1 MNHTAEELLQVPAS
15 DVVLPGVAQSGWLSK
30 QSDWLK
36 SWNARWLVLWPVGQP
51 TASQLSRSD
60 SLGFHA
66 AAEGGMNAQG
76 FWLLLYDSPTSTKP
90 RRVVLLQPGTFDLAV
105 NEEGDHGHE
114 MAKSQKNLEP
124 EPPDIQSG
132 KRVVL
137 ELTAR
142 ESVSSSLLPSRAQE
156 RGGTTLRLSCESNK
170 TLRIWARAIS
180 DILAPVR
187 RGRLD
192 SAGYHH
198 RAPITRYSTAPRTSS
213 TVSTHRQFTTYIRR
227 RW

>member
-36 SWNARWLVLWPVGQP
+36 TWNVRWLVLWPVGQP
-51 TASQLSRSD
+51 TASQLSRGD

-66 AAEGGMNAQG
+66 AAEGGMNAHG
-76 FWLLLYDSPTSTKP
+76 FWLLVYDSPSSSKP
-90 RRVVLLQPGTFDLAV
+90 RRVVLLQPGTFGLAV
-105 NEEGDHGHE
+105 NEEDDQGHR
-114 MAKSQKNLEP
+114 MTGAKPEKHLGP
-124 EPPDIQSG
+124 EPVDVQPG
-132 KRVVL
+132 KRAVL
-137 ELTAR
+137 ELTVR
-142 ESVSSSLLPSRAQE
+142 ESVSSSLLPTRAQE
-156 RGGTTLRLSCESNK
+156 RGGTTLRLSCESSK

-192 SAGYHH
+192 SAGCNH
-198 RAPITRYSTAPRTSS
+198 RAPIMRYSTAPRTSS
-213 TVSTHRQFTTYIRR
+213 TVSSHRLVTSYIDS
-227 RW
+227 